1 MSNWTD
7 FETQRKNREETKQEQ
22 IRKSHRLAPRVWRL
36 ILQMWEVYI
45 RIEIAVQDSLDKVLT
60 RQNFSVITF
69 RLSEAEQWET
79 LQLLDWL
86 LVTEIY
92 NKPQLVK
99 QATLIDRCG
108 IVELTFIL
116 ATYVRES

>member
-60 RQNFSVITF
+60 RQTFSVITF

>member
-36 ILQMWEVYI
+36 ILQMWKVYI

-60 RQNFSVITF
+60 RQTFSVITF